1 MKFYILIGFIVV
13 FVTNGLHS
21 ISIKHYPSV
30 TENNCGIS
38 RQSLLMNGVNHCFK
52 WSSNNNVT
60 TSVQNGRLAQPGEW
74 PWIAFIDIYKT
85 FWGFKYD
92 NKMCTGVILNNNW
105 ISTAAHC
112 IFIDNT
118 ISVRLVRDYS
128 QHTSHVYGVDMY
140 VIHPNY
146 TVFMNTRPGLEQ
158 AYDIALLKLSSN
170 ISMTTTTITE
180 LTVGRYPTVNAICLP
195 DRDIVNTDKELALF
209 AGFGNIDENYV
220 TNLGPLRTG
229 WLRMNEPTN
238 TALDRWTYFIRS
250 NRYLINDGLGI
261 CPGDSGGPLIQYEF
275 DSQRAILI
283 GLGIRYWPANIS
295 TGCPARVA
303 DAGNIFVRISKHIDW
318 IINTVAAH

>member
-1 MKFYILIGFIVV
+1 MNSYILFGFINV

-30 TENNCGIS
+30 TEDKCGIS

-92 NKMCTGVILNNNW
+92 NRWCTGVILNNNW
-105 ISTAAHC
+105 IITAAHC
-112 IFIDNT
+112 LFIDST
-118 ISVRLVRDYS
+118 ISVRLVQDYS
-128 QHTSHVYGVDMY
+128 QHTSHSYGVDMY
-140 VIHPNY
+140 VINPNY
-146 TVFMNTRPGLEQ
+146 TEFMKTRPGLEQ
-158 AYDIALLKLSSN
+158 AYDIALLKLSSI
-170 ISMTTTTITE
+170 ISMTTT
-180 LTVGRYPTVNAICLP
+180 LQSTVGRYPLVNAICLP

-220 TNLGPLRTG
+220 INLGPLRTG

-238 TALDRWTYFIRS
+238 NVSDRWTYFIKS
-250 NRYLINDGLGI
+250 NRYPIIDGLNL
-261 CPGDSGGPLIQYEF
+261 CSGDSGGPLIQYEF
-275 DSQRAILI
+275 DSQRAVLI
-283 GLGIRYWPANIS
+283 GLGIRQWPANIS
-295 TGCPARVA
+295 TGCPPRVA
-303 DAGNIFVRISKHIDW
+303 DSGSIFVRLSKHIDW
-318 IINTVAAH
+318 IINTVTAH